1 MRMSKNSV
9 NIDVPDLCYC
19 SEFCPL
25 RTSRTPSNSGRRFVG
40 CKVSK
45 ENGGYEYFRWIDPKP
60 SISVHQY
67 PEVESSL
74 MIRCKDGEN
83 SCDRLKQKLKD
94 VEQERDTLCEK
105 LKDSEGKLIALRQK
119 LKKVK
124 LERECAKLKLN
135 RLVLLLLIILTVKWF
150 FNMV

>member
-1 MRMSKNSV
+1 MSENSV
-9 NIDVPDLCYC
+9 NIDVPDLCYYF
-19 SEFCPL
+19 EFCPL
-25 RTSRTPSNSGRRFVG
+25 RTSRTPSNSGRRFFG
-40 CKVSK
+40 CKVPK
-45 ENGGYEYFRWIDPKP
+45 ENGGCGYFRWIDPKP

-67 PEVESSL
+67 LEVESSL

-119 LKKVK
+119 LKKDK
-124 LERECAKLKLN
+124 FERERAKLKLN

>member
-1 MRMSKNSV
+1 MRMSKNFV
-9 NIDVPDLCYC
+9 NVEVPDLCYC

-25 RTSRTPSNSGRRFVG
+25 RTSRTPSNLGHRFFG

-45 ENGGYEYFRWIDPKP
+45 ENSGYGYFKWIDPKP
-60 SISVHQY
+60 LISMHQY

-74 MIRCKDGEN
+74 MIRCKDSEN
-83 SCDRLKQKLKD
+83 SCDRLKQKITD

-105 LKDSEGKLIALRQK
+105 LKDSEEKLIALRQK
-119 LKKVK
+119 LKKVR

-135 RLVLLLLIILTVKWF
+135 RIVLLLLIVLTVKWF

>member
-1 MRMSKNSV
+1 MSENSV
-9 NIDVPDLCYC
+9 NIEVLDLCYF

-25 RTSRTPSNSGRRFVG
+25 RTSRTPSNPDRRFFG
-40 CKVSK
+40 CKVPK
-45 ENGGYEYFRWIDPKP
+45 ENVGCGYFRWIDPKL

-67 PEVESSL
+67 PEIESSL
-74 MIRCKDGEN
+74 KCKGGEN
-83 SCDRLKQKLKD
+83 LCDRLKQNLKD

-105 LKDSEGKLIALRQK
+105 LKDSEEKLISLRKK

-135 RLVLLLLIILTVKWF
+135 RLVLLLLIVRTIKWF

>member
-9 NIDVPDLCYC
+9 NIDVPDLCYS

-25 RTSRTPSNSGRRFVG
+25 RTSRTPSNSGRRFFG
-40 CKVSK
+40 CKVPK

-67 PEVESSL
+67 PKVELSL

-83 SCDRLKQKLKD
+83 SCD
-94 VEQERDTLCEK
+94 
-105 LKDSEGKLIALRQK
+105 
-119 LKKVK
+119 
-124 LERECAKLKLN
+124 
-135 RLVLLLLIILTVKWF
+135 
-150 FNMV
+150 

>member
-9 NIDVPDLCYC
+9 KIEVPDLCYC
-19 SEFCPL
+19 FEFCPL
-25 RTSRTPSNSGRRFVG
+25 RTSRTPLNPSRRFFG
-40 CKVSK
+40 CKVPK
-45 ENGGYEYFRWIDPKP
+45 ENGGYGYFRWIDPKP
-60 SISVHQY
+60 SIFVHQY

-74 MIRCKDGEN
+74 MIKCNDGEN
-83 SCDRLKQKLKD
+83 PCDRLKQKLKD
-94 VEQERDTLCEK
+94 VEQERDTFYEK
-105 LKDSEGKLIALRQK
+105 LKDSEEKLITLRQK

-135 RLVLLLLIILTVKWF
+135 RLVLFLLIVLTVKWF

>member
-1 MRMSKNSV
+1 MRISENFV
-9 NIDVPDLCYC
+9 NIEVFDLCYC
-19 SEFCPL
+19 FEFCPL
-25 RTSRTPSNSGRRFVG
+25 RTSRTPLNPSRRFFG

-45 ENGGYEYFRWIDPKP
+45 ENGGYGYFRWIDPKP

-74 MIRCKDGEN
+74 MIKCKDGEN

-94 VEQERDTLCEK
+94 VEQKRDTLREK
-105 LKDSEGKLIALRQK
+105 LKDSEEKLIALRQK

-135 RLVLLLLIILTVKWF
+135 ILVLFLLIILTVK
-150 FNMV
+150 

>member
-1 MRMSKNSV
+1 MRMSENSI
-9 NIDVPDLCYC
+9 NLDVPDLCYC
-19 SEFCPL
+19 SEFYPL
-25 RTSRTPSNSGRRFVG
+25 RTSRTPSNSVRRFFG

-45 ENGGYEYFRWIDPKP
+45 ENGGCGYFRWIDPKP

-74 MIRCKDGEN
+74 MIRYKDGEN
-83 SCDRLKQKLKD
+83 SCDRLKQKHKD
-94 VEQERDTLCEK
+94 VEQEKDTVCEK
-105 LKDSEGKLIALRQK
+105 LKGSEGKLIALRQK
-119 LKKVK
+119 LKKVE

-135 RLVLLLLIILTVKWF
+135 RLVLLLIILTVKWL

>member
-1 MRMSKNSV
+1 MPENSV
-9 NIDVPDLCYC
+9 NNEVPDLCYC

-25 RTSRTPSNSGRRFVG
+25 RTSRTPSNPGRRFFG

-45 ENGGYEYFRWIDPKP
+45 
-60 SISVHQY
+60 
-67 PEVESSL
+67 VESSL
-74 MIRCKDGEN
+74 MIKCKDGEN
-83 SCDRLKQKLKD
+83 PCDRLKQKLKN

-105 LKDSEGKLIALRQK
+105 LKDSEEKLIALKQK

-135 RLVLLLLIILTVKWF
+135 RLVLFLLIVLTVKWF

>member
-1 MRMSKNSV
+1 MRMLENSV

-19 SEFCPL
+19 FEFCSL
-25 RTSRTPSNSGRRFVG
+25 RTSRTPSNPGRRFFR
-40 CKVSK
+40 CKVPK
-45 ENGGYEYFRWIDPKP
+45 ENGGCGYFRWIDPKP

-74 MIRCKDGEN
+74 IIRCKDGEN

-105 LKDSEGKLIALRQK
+105 LKDKEGKLIALRQK
-119 LKKVK
+119 LKK
-124 LERECAKLKLN
+124 LNLKGN
-135 RLVLLLLIILTVKWF
+135 VLSS
-150 FNMV
+150 N

>member
-1 MRMSKNSV
+1 MSENSV
-9 NIDVPDLCYC
+9 NIEVPDLCYC
-19 SEFCPL
+19 SEFCQL
-25 RTSRTPSNSGRRFVG
+25 RTSRTPSNLGRRFFG

-45 ENGGYEYFRWIDPKP
+45 ENGGCGYFRWIDSKP

-74 MIRCKDGEN
+74 MIKCKGGEN
-83 SCDRLKQKLKD
+83 SCDRLKQKLKG

-105 LKDSEGKLIALRQK
+105 LKDSEEKLISLRQK
-119 LKKVK
+119 LKKIK
-124 LERECAKLKLN
+124 LEGECAKLELN
-135 RLVLLLLIILTVKWF
+135 RLVLLLLIVLTVKWF

>member
-1 MRMSKNSV
+1 MSENSV
-9 NIDVPDLCYC
+9 NIEFSDLCYC
-19 SEFCPL
+19 FEFCLL
-25 RTSRTPSNSGRRFVG
+25 RTSRTPSNPGRRFFG

-45 ENGGYEYFRWIDPKP
+45 ENDGCGYFRWIDLKP

-67 PEVESSL
+67 PEVESIL
-74 MIRCKDGEN
+74 TIKCKDGEN
-83 SCDRLKQKLKD
+83 SCVQLKQKLKV

-105 LKDSEGKLIALRQK
+105 LKDSEEKLIALRQT

-124 LERECAKLKLN
+124 LKRECAKLKLN
-135 RLVLLLLIILTVKWF
+135 RLVLFLLIVLTVKWF

>member
-1 MRMSKNSV
+1 MSKNFV
-9 NIDVPDLCYC
+9 NIDVPDLCYY
-19 SEFCPL
+19 SKFYPL
-25 RTSRTPSNSGRRFVG
+25 RTSRTPSNPGRRFFG
-40 CKVSK
+40 CKVPK
-45 ENGGYEYFRWIDPKP
+45 ENDGCGYFRWIDPKP
-60 SISVHQY
+60 SIFVHQY
-67 PEVESSL
+67 PGVESSL
-74 MIRCKDGEN
+74 MIRSKDGEN

-105 LKDSEGKLIALRQK
+105 LKDSEGKLIAVRQK

-135 RLVLLLLIILTVKWF
+135 RLVLLFLIIPTVKWF